1 MDGAAQSVAP
11 FTPSEG
17 GRPLPDRLRQS
28 FESRLGSDLGGTRL
42 HIDDPRPARL
52 RAAAYTIGRDI
63 VLGPGQYRPETK
75 SGRRLLAHEL
85 THVAQQ
91 KSASGPA
98 TLGPAA
104 DGFEREAERAATSL
118 ADPRPLAATPVP
130 ITPRAQPALQ
140 RRLLMDGAAPDVD
153 GLLNIIRP
161 PSGLLL
167 RRNLPS
173 AEIDFTGATPGP
185 PTSNSLSRLL
195 QRVIG
200 SRNQDAEI
208 HVGQGQARVFVGL
221 FPDPGDLTGS
231 KVQRVDLDDVRALE
245 AGAPGNGVAAVAHE
259 IEENF
264 QAHGAAVVPGVDRFD
279 AAHDRAIETE
289 SDVSEELVGPGRRVA
304 RQRITDTTVVPNRE
318 TQSIDYQ
325 RYYLVIDSTDDPAT
339 RNRIVTRSRRADHV
353 EVSRRTIDR
362 FVFGSPFVPASSTAA
377 LRAAV
382 ADVQANTLSTIT
394 IEGHADARGSDEA
407 NAGIARRRAEQARDA
422 MIRAGVD
429 GGRENERFHVVG
441 RGAED
446 PAVADETEDG
456 RAQNRRVVIIV
467 STPGR

>member
-1 MDGAAQSVAP
+1 MDGAAESVAP
-11 FTPSEG
+11 FTPTDG
-17 GRPLPDRLRQS
+17 GRPLPERLRQS
-28 FESRLGSDLGGTRL
+28 FESRLGRELGARL
-42 HIDDPRPARL
+42 HLDDPRPARL
-52 RAAAYTIGRDI
+52 GAAAYTIGRDI
-63 VLGPGQYRPETK
+63 VLGPGQYRPETT

-91 KSASGPA
+91 ESASGPA

-104 DGFEREAERAATSL
+104 DGFESEAERAATSL
-118 ADPRPLAATPVP
+118 ANPIAAAPVP
-130 ITPRAQPALQ
+130 VTPRAAPALQ
-140 RRLLMDGAAPDVD
+140 RRLLMDGDPADID
-153 GLLNIIRP
+153 GLLGVIRP

-167 RRNLPS
+167 RRNPPS
-173 AEIDFTGATPGP
+173 AEIDFAGASPGP
-185 PTSNSLSRLL
+185 SASSSLSLLL

-264 QAHGAAVVPGVDRFD
+264 QAHGAAVVPGVDRFN

-304 RQRITDTTVVPNRE
+304 RQRIRDTTVAPNRE

-325 RYYLVIDSTDDPAT
+325 RYYLVIDSTDDPKT
-339 RNRIVTRSRRADHV
+339 RNRIITRSRRADHV

-362 FVFGSPFVPASSTAA
+362 FVFGSPFVPASGTAA

-429 GGRENERFHVVG
+429 GGRENERFHIVG
-441 RGAED
+441 RAAED
-446 PAVADETEDG
+446 PAASDETEDG
-456 RAQNRRVVIIV
+456 RAQNRRVVVIV